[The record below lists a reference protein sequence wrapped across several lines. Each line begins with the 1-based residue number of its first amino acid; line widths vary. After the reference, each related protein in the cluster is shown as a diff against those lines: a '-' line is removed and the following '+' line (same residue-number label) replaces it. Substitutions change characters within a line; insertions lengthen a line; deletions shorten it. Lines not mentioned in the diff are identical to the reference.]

1 MASAEAFSLSYPL
14 DARRPFGHEDALRR
28 LAKGAKF
35 TTSGHILH
43 LRCGA
48 GAGTVLLAR
57 ELGCRVM
64 GADDDAAA
72 LAQLQERA
80 KANNLA
86 DRVQG
91 KVIDFKKL
99 PFPEAEFDG
108 IIADGG
114 LPMNLETAAKTLRR
128 HLAPKGRLCLVHPV
142 RVGRVL
148 PAALGAFWEGRL
160 KEALRLPREAL
171 QVVEQAGYEPQ
182 SIETLP
188 EVELD
193 DFYQA
198 LEAHLGTGGEATG
211 LREEISMHRSQS
223 GNAAASFALIVAR
236 RKEPGERP
244 PPSRSEG

>member
-35 TTSGHILH
+35 LTSGHILH

-57 ELGCRVM
+57 ELGCRLM
-64 GADDDAAA
+64 GADDDATAIG
-72 LAQLQERA
+72 QLQERA
-80 KANNLA
+80 KANNLS
-86 DRVQG
+86 DRVLA

-114 LPMNLETAAKTLRR
+114 LPMSLEAAAKTLRR

-148 PAALGAFWEGRL
+148 PAAVGAFWEGRL
-160 KEALRLPREAL
+160 GEALMLPREVL
-171 QVVEQAGYEPQ
+171 QVVELAGYEPQ

-188 EVELD
+188 ELELD

-198 LEAHLGTGGEATG
+198 LEGSLGTGGGVAA
-211 LREEISMHRSQS
+211 LREEISIHRSQNGHS
-223 GNAAASFALIVAR
+223 AMSFALIVAR